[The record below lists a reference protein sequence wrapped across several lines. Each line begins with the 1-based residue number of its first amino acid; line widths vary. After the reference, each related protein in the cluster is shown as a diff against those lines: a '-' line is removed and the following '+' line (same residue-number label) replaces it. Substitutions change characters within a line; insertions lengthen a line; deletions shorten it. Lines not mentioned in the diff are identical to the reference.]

1 MPEQPVRIL
10 ALAGSTREASLN
22 KKLVHIAAEG
32 AEAAGAQATFLDLRD
47 YPLPLYDADLEAR
60 EGTPEAAHALKAMF
74 KEHQGLLIAAPEY
87 NGSLPAVLKN
97 AIDWL
102 TRKTADEPMLAA
114 FDGKVAGL
122 LSASPGKL
130 GGLRGLAHLQQ
141 ILAGIGVTVIPDQHA
156 IPRAPKA
163 FDDAGRLADPAET
176 EAAHRVG
183 ARVAEVT
190 RRLSM
195 PL

>member
-1 MPEQPVRIL
+1 MSEQPVRVL
-10 ALAGSTREASLN
+10 ALAGSTRDASLN
-22 KKLVHIAAEG
+22 KKLVRIAAEG
-32 AEAAGAQATFLDLRD
+32 AEAAGAQTTFLDLRD

-60 EGTPEAAHALKAMF
+60 AGTPDAAHRLKAAF
-74 KEHQGLLIAAPEY
+74 REHQGLLIAAPEY

-102 TRKTADEPMLAA
+102 TRRTGDEPMLAA

-141 ILAGIGVTVIPDQHA
+141 ILSGIRVTVVPDQHA
-156 IPRAPKA
+156 IPRAPQA
-163 FDDAGRLADPAET
+163 FDAEGRLCDPADD
-176 EAAHRVG
+176 EAARRVG
-183 ARVAEVT
+183 AHVAEVA
-190 RRLSM
+190 RRLTL